1 MVGVVGEARATRDGT
16 GRRRVTIV
24 DVAQHAGVS
33 TAAVSKV
40 LRDAYGVSPQM
51 RTRVRDAME
60 TLGYRPSVGARG
72 MRGSTYTIGVS
83 SLDPHNPFFAML
95 LEGVVA
101 EMDDA
106 GYRVLV
112 TIEGARGGDEL
123 ETARSL
129 VDRQMDGLIL
139 ITPCLPTADL
149 HQLAAKVPVVLLGR
163 HGEGDLYDS
172 VASDDAAGSRLAV
185 QHLVERGHR
194 RIVYHTQPV
203 RAPGLPELFREAG
216 YREAMTEHG
225 LRPDVVEGSWTHQGG
240 ETLAELIFARHRR
253 PTAVHAGADVAAFG
267 VLTHLWHHD
276 LSAPDDLAVAGCD
289 DTPSAAMIPIGLT
302 SVDQQAIA
310 MGREAARRLLAR
322 ISCPGTGMHTLFPPR
337 LAVRTST

>member
-1 MVGVVGEARATRDGT
+1 M
-16 GRRRVTIV
+16 
-24 DVAQHAGVS
+24 
-33 TAAVSKV
+33 
-40 LRDAYGVSPQM
+40 DA
-51 RTRVRDAME
+51 
-60 TLGYRPSVGARG
+60 LGYRPSVGARG
-72 MRGSTYTIGVS
+72 MRGATYTIGVS

-112 TIEGARGGDEL
+112 TIEGAHGGDEL
-123 ETARSL
+123 ETARAL

-139 ITPCLPTADL
+139 ITPCLPTAEL
-149 HQLAAKVPVVLLGR
+149 ELLAATVPIVLLGR
-163 HGEGDLYDS
+163 HGEGDAYDS
-172 VASDDAAGSRLAV
+172 VASDDAPGSRLAV

-194 RIVYHTQPV
+194 RIVYHSQPV

-216 YREAMTEHG
+216 YREAMAEHG
-225 LRPDVVEGSWTHQGG
+225 LRPDVVEGSWTQQGG
-240 ETLAELIFARHRR
+240 EALAELIFARRRR

-289 DTPSAAMIPIGLT
+289 DTPVGGDDPDRPDLGRPAGDRDGSRGRASAAGADQPSECRDAHDVPAPSRGAHVDLT
-302 SVDQQAIA
+302 LGAGQPPTLD
-310 MGREAARRLLAR
+310 GR
-322 ISCPGTGMHTLFPPR
+322 
-337 LAVRTST
+337 V

>member
-1 MVGVVGEARATRDGT
+1 M
-16 GRRRVTIV
+16 TII

-51 RTRVRDAME
+51 RARVRDAVDD
-60 TLGYRPSVGARG
+60 LGYRPSVGARG

-101 EMDDA
+101 EMDEA

-112 TIEGARGGDEL
+112 TIEGAHGGDEL
-123 ETARSL
+123 ESARAL

-139 ITPCLPTADL
+139 ITPCLPAADL
-149 HQLAAKVPVVLLGR
+149 DQLAATVPVVLLGR
-163 HGEGDLYDS
+163 HGEGDGYDS

-194 RIVYHTQPV
+194 RIAYQTQPV

-216 YREAMTEHG
+216 YREAMIEHG
-225 LRPDVVEGSWTHQGG
+225 LRPDVVEGSWTQHGGG
-240 ETLAELIFARHRR
+240 EALAELIFARRHR

-267 VLTHLWHHD
+267 VLAYLWHHD

-289 DTPSAAMIPIGLT
+289 DTPSAAMTPIGLT
-302 SVDQQAIA
+302 SVDQQAIV
-310 MGREAARRLLAR
+310 MGREAARLLLAR
-322 ISCPGTGMHTLFPPR
+322 INRPGAGTHTLIPPR